1 MPLDDRGTLIRK
13 HFLQLDGLGVPDLH
27 FFGDNLHILAGPAM
41 VLNGDIRVSKWL
53 AARPS
58 LAANRDPVRFEEA
71 LTESVPLQHGRGVD
85 RADAI
90 CDLRSASCRRL
101 WLGARPVGLFC
112 TTRRAPTVRMASTL
126 STVTCCTATEC
137 LQHRVSRLVM
147 AGDLPIDPG
156 SSLQLPRACSQ
167 GSGRR
172 HPNCHRDR
180 CTPTLPR
187 PTR

>member
-90 CDLRSASCRRL
+90 CDLRA
-101 WLGARPVGLFC
+101 A
-112 TTRRAPTVRMASTL
+112 
-126 STVTCCTATEC
+126 
-137 LQHRVSRLVM
+137 
-147 AGDLPIDPG
+147 AGFG
-156 SSLQLPRACSQ
+156 WGQ
-167 GSGRR
+167 G
-172 HPNCHRDR
+172 P
-180 CTPTLPR
+180 
-187 PTR
+187 